1 LWALAGLLAIVAL
14 IVFIPTLLPNARLG
28 AKSPTVLPTRAAQ
41 AALLTRSPV
50 PTVTPS
56 PSPTQ
61 SSTPLPTL
69 APMIVPTPPAE
80 GVLLNL
86 APNPDRT
93 GWLGSKELAP
103 HLRDRNLHSGAYQ
116 GQSLVG
122 VAQFDLNGLPPG
134 SKILYAA
141 LELTGRNARFLG
153 QTGEWN
159 VELIEAQPSATWDD
173 ATYDAIAQLPRLALL
188 GKPYAAQELAA
199 GLVNRFVFTP
209 DQLKLL
215 EKQLDIGALNL
226 RVRGPS
232 SGSDNL
238 FTWDAGPGA
247 TAPSRFIGG
256 MGVYDAEAVEVPPR
270 VVRRELP
277 QYPPSA
283 RRLRL
288 EGTVMVSMVID
299 AQGKPRHCTI
309 REAQPKGVFEESAL
323 AAANG
328 FRFVPGKVGGKD
340 VATRV
345 IVPFHFKM
353 SN

>member
-1 LWALAGLLAIVAL
+1 MRVMDIGVSLGVHALAVATLLLWAQPGPVSGPRTFTVGMVELVGPRTVEPAPAAPTMPPSAASPPAPLTPAVSPPPSPLPSREPAAEARPAPVEKKAIGPKKRSARPPRTPR
-14 IVFIPTLLPNARLG
+14 IPAPG
-28 AKSPTVLPTRAAQ
+28 ATRPESAP
-41 AALLTRSPV
+41 PV
-50 PTVTPS
+50 P
-56 PSPTQ
+56 
-61 SSTPLPTL
+61 
-69 APMIVPTPPAE
+69 APA
-80 GVLLNL
+80 
-86 APNPDRT
+86 A
-93 GWLGSKELAP
+93 
-103 HLRDRNLHSGAYQ
+103 
-116 GQSLVG
+116 
-122 VAQFDLNGLPPG
+122 PG
-134 SKILYAA
+134 SADSPGA
-141 LELTGRNARFLG
+141 
-153 QTGEWN
+153 
-159 VELIEAQPSATWDD
+159 
-173 ATYDAIAQLPRLALL
+173 
-188 GKPYAAQELAA
+188 AA
-199 GLVNRFVFTP
+199 GT
-209 DQLKLL
+209 
-215 EKQLDIGALNL
+215 
-226 RVRGPS
+226 
-232 SGSDNL
+232 
-238 FTWDAGPGA
+238 GA